1 MTQLMRIE
9 SLKEY
14 FYDLKERLK
23 REQNRGEEIITGRER
38 WELTSKFGENVHE
51 NVDDETESLVYSAN
65 AARETTE
72 MAREVYAN
80 LSTQSS
86 RLESAREK
94 MGTVI
99 QSINLAGSIA
109 QLLRTRTR
117 EDNKLI
123 IRGLIGLIIWTFL
136 CLYVFRPFVKGY

>member
-1 MTQLMRIE
+1 
-9 SLKEY
+9 
-14 FYDLKERLK
+14 
-23 REQNRGEEIITGRER
+23 
-38 WELTSKFGENVHE
+38 
-51 NVDDETESLVYSAN
+51 
-65 AARETTE
+65 

-94 MGTVI
+94 MGSVI
-99 QSINLAGSIA
+99 QNINLAGNIA

-123 IRGLIGLIIWTFL
+123 MRGSIGLIIWTFL
-136 CLYVFRPFVKGY
+136 CLYVFRPLVKGY